1 MTSNSRT
8 SMSEAPKKVAEIA
21 VILGIPESEVR
32 EIAKEY
38 EVILPGK
45 KIGKVAVYEDS
56 VVDRFRKVADL
67 RAQGLPHEVIVPA
80 IRGGKSLEERAMEDM
95 KKMGIAVP
103 KEEPKEAPKPIP
115 RTETEEELI
124 LAVRSME
131 AKVVSMDHRFAAL
144 RDKNEEDMEKFS
156 DAVASLSADIASLK
170 DQMFTLWDQIASLES
185 FLREQSKENNKPFW
199 KR

>member
-1 MTSNSRT
+1 
-8 SMSEAPKKVAEIA
+8 
-21 VILGIPESEVR
+21 
-32 EIAKEY
+32 
-38 EVILPGK
+38 
-45 KIGKVAVYEDS
+45 
-56 VVDRFRKVADL
+56 
-67 RAQGLPHEVIVPA
+67 
-80 IRGGKSLEERAMEDM
+80 MEDM